1 MSAHMVGTL
10 AVVAILSFASP
21 GRAQAPGP
29 IDRQTAEV
37 AAELI
42 GAPAFAADGP
52 EIGEVAD
59 LLFDAQG
66 RARKVRIKAAAHL
79 GLGTRTLEFSQDA
92 FTLLRGAV
100 VLDLPAEAL
109 RALPE
114 PSEFEDEK

>member
-1 MSAHMVGTL
+1 MSAHMIGTL

-21 GRAQAPGP
+21 GRGQAPGA
-29 IDRQTAEV
+29 IDLQAAEV

-59 LLFDAQG
+59 LLFDADGQ
-66 RARKVRIKAAAHL
+66 ARKVRIKAAAHL
-79 GLGTRTLEFSQDA
+79 GLGTRTLEVPQGA

-109 RALPE
+109 RALPD
-114 PSEFEDEK
+114 PAEFEVDR

>member
-1 MSAHMVGTL
+1 MSAHMIGTL

-21 GRAQAPGP
+21 GRAQAPGT
-29 IDRQTAEV
+29 IDMQAAEI

-59 LLFDAQG
+59 LLLGEDGQ
-66 RARKVRIKAAAHL
+66 ARKVRIKAAAHL
-79 GLGTRTLEFSQDA
+79 GLGTRTLEISQGA
-92 FTLLRGAV
+92 FTVLRGAV

-114 PSEFEDEK
+114 PTEFETDK